1 MRQEEVCINRQC
13 SYQLLQPTINTKWN
27 DKLKRKIKE
36 GIKDDLQNHFG
47 VTGCDRH
54 QRQSI
59 SCGFSDDNY
68 FNSGGRRL
76 WELHFDATL
85 TDLVTVSEVMTNRG
99 SDRGMK
105 DVEYTESL
113 KNRKI
118 SEFMDLNASVDIG
131 ISIMRRMAE
140 QLGKKEMFRQT
151 SQTKSGCMVVED
163 DKKKGILTQLLS
175 LNKRIRHEMAN
186 FALSEMRV
194 GTLIIPA
201 TSISND
207 FKEILLCGLVMG
219 KAYIL
224 RGHSYRAL

>member
-1 MRQEEVCINRQC
+1 
-13 SYQLLQPTINTKWN
+13 
-27 DKLKRKIKE
+27 
-36 GIKDDLQNHFG
+36 
-47 VTGCDRH
+47 
-54 QRQSI
+54 
-59 SCGFSDDNY
+59 
-68 FNSGGRRL
+68 
-76 WELHFDATL
+76 
-85 TDLVTVSEVMTNRG
+85 
-99 SDRGMK
+99 
-105 DVEYTESL
+105 
-113 KNRKI
+113 
-118 SEFMDLNASVDIG
+118 MDLNASVDIG